1 MSNSDLEAEFAFQV
15 KYAGLPEPI
24 REYPAIKGR
33 RFRYDFCWLEQKLL
47 IEINGGTYATGA
59 HSTGSG
65 IARDYEKIR
74 LAQDAGWRIYPF
86 DGKAVKS
93 GEAIE
98 ITKNYLE
105 EQQCTKK

>member
-47 IEINGGTYATGA
+47 IEINGGTFNGGA
-59 HSTGSG
+59 HGRGVG
-65 IARDYEKIR
+65 INRDYEKGNLAVQHGFR
-74 LAQDAGWRIYPF
+74 LLQF
-86 DGKAVKS
+86 DTKMVKS
-93 GEAIE
+93 GVG
-98 ITKNYLE
+98 LE
-105 EQQCTKK
+105 FTEQLINQSKQE